1 MLGALGASRVT
12 GRGTDRISM
21 CISTIVCWQLGGE
34 RGAVVMWSRC
44 GV

>member
-21 CISTIVCWQLGGE
+21 CIDYCVLAVGG
-34 RGAVVMWSRC
+34 RAGRCCDVV
-44 GV
+44 